1 MNIFG
6 YEIIIKR
13 KSSSPDSIPNKDDT
27 YSRVEKVLLQGGY
40 GCVQKLDCL
49 TPEVSFDQMGM
60 DSLDKV
66 EFLMHIESTFGIEIL
81 DEEFATC
88 QTIGD
93 VVDLVDGILGGKHQ

>member
-6 YEIIIKR
+6 YEISIKR
-13 KSSSPDSIPNKDDT
+13 KPSSQESTPNKDDT

-40 GCVQKLDCL
+40 GCLQKLDFL
-49 TPEVSFDQMGM
+49 TREVSFDEMCM

-88 QTIGD
+88 RTIGD
-93 VVDLVDGILGGKHQ
+93 VADLVDGILEEE

>member
-6 YEIIIKR
+6 YEISIKR
-13 KSSSPDSIPNKDDT
+13 KPSSPNIIHNKDDT

-40 GCVQKLDCL
+40 GCVRKMDFL
-49 TPEVSFDQMGM
+49 TRDVSFDEMGI

-66 EFLMHIESTFGIEIL
+66 EFLMHIESAFGIDIL

-93 VVDLVDGILGGKHQ
+93 VVDLVDEILEENSK